1 MDRPKVKN
9 VFIRVYCEFSEKRN
23 TVTVTHLQ
31 ENTMKLQKKSLLWHF
46 HMHEKLYLPTTKI
59 GLHDMGNGI

>member
-1 MDRPKVKN
+1 MPKVKN
-9 VFIRVYCEFSEKRN
+9 GFSCIIQFSEKRN
-23 TVTVTHLQ
+23 TGTVTHLQ

-59 GLHDMGNGI
+59 GLHDMCNGI

>member
-1 MDRPKVKN
+1 MPKVKKW
-9 VFIRVYCEFSEKRN
+9 FFVYNTIFSEKRN
-23 TVTVTHLQ
+23 TGTVTHLQ

-59 GLHDMGNGI
+59 GLHDMCNGI